1 MQECE
6 LINTCPFYNGQLKG
20 DEEQINNL
28 KEKYCKSNNL
38 NCARYMI
45 FNALGREHMP
55 DGLFPHQKEKA
66 YELISKSG

>member
-20 DEEQINNL
+20 DEEQINIM
-28 KEKYCKSNNL
+28 KEKYCEKNNL

-45 FNALGREHMP
+45 FMALGRESVP
-55 DGLFPHQKEKA
+55 KELFPHQKDQA
-66 YELISKSG
+66 YVIIAEGD